1 MGTAWLCSACA
12 PRSTEPRREERGRG
26 GERRKPRREKCGRGR
41 ERREPDG
48 GSIGVAV
55 SERSG
60 VPPEVERTGA
70 LAALL
75 RDHEDEPDLLVLTNP
90 VNLRYITGF
99 TGTNGLALIAAAEN
113 GPRLFLTDFRY
124 ETQSAA
130 QVPELF
136 ERQIYKIDLVE
147 ALAGELCPREESTDD
162 GAEEKVEPPRTNLAE
177 RFARGGRLGFEE
189 GAMTVKRH
197 ARLREL
203 LNEGWELV
211 PCGGLVEELREVKQP
226 AELAR
231 IRAASEL
238 ADTALREVLEAG
250 LAGRSE
256 REVAIDLELRMRRLG
271 AVGPSFPSIVAA
283 GPHAALPHA
292 EPRDEPIPRDTLV
305 TIDWGALLD
314 GYCSDC
320 TRTYATGEHL
330 PEGAREVYE
339 LVLAVQ
345 LAGLAAVRPGPNGK
359 ELDAVAREAIE
370 QAGHGERFGHGLGH
384 GVGLEVHEAPRLSR
398 TAGEQPLRAGT
409 VVTVEPGIYV
419 PGHYGV
425 RIEDLVAVTD
435 NGPLVLTGLAKELTV
450 VS

>member
-1 MGTAWLCSACA
+1 M
-12 PRSTEPRREERGRG
+12 
-26 GERRKPRREKCGRGR
+26 RGR
-41 ERREPDG
+41 EELG
-48 GSIGVAV
+48 GGWIAVAV
-55 SERSG
+55 SRRSG
-60 VPPEVERTGA
+60 IAPEGERTHA

-75 RDHEDEPDLLVLTNP
+75 REHEAEPDLLVLSSP

-99 TGTNGLALIAAAEN
+99 TGTNGLALLAAAES
-113 GPRLFLTDFRY
+113 GPKLFLTDFRY
-124 ETQSAA
+124 EMQSAA

-136 ERQIYKIDLVE
+136 ERQIYTIDLVE
-147 ALAGELCPREESTDD
+147 ALAGELFPREESTED
-162 GAEEKVEPPRTNLAE
+162 GAEGEVEPPRTNLAE
-177 RFARGGRLGFEE
+177 LFAGGGRLGFEE
-189 GAMTVKRH
+189 GAITVKRH

-203 LNEGWELV
+203 LGERWELL

-238 ADTALREVLEAG
+238 ADTALREVLEGG
-250 LAGRSE
+250 LAGRTE

-283 GPHAALPHA
+283 GPHGALPHA
-292 EPRDEPIPRDTLV
+292 EPREEPIPRDALV

-320 TRTYATGEHL
+320 TRTYATGERL

-339 LVLAVQ
+339 LVLAAQ
-345 LAGLAAVRPGPNGK
+345 LAGLAALRPGPNGK
-359 ELDAVAREAIE
+359 AIDAVARKAIE
-370 QAGHGERFGHGLGH
+370 AAGHGEHFGHGLGH

-409 VVTVEPGIYV
+409 VVTVEPGIYI
-419 PGHYGV
+419 PGRYGV
-425 RIEDLVAVTD
+425 RIEDLVAVTA
-435 NGPLVLTGLAKELTV
+435 GEPLVLTGLAKELTV
-450 VS
+450 VG

>member
-1 MGTAWLCSACA
+1 MATASPCSVCA
-12 PRSTEPRREERGRG
+12 RRSTRPRRDQPG
-26 GERRKPRREKCGRGR
+26 
-41 ERREPDG
+41 G

-55 SERSG
+55 SERSHADPG
-60 VPPEVERTGA
+60 LERTHA

-75 RDHEDEPDLLVLTNP
+75 REHEDEPDLLVLTNP

-99 TGTNGLALIAAAEN
+99 TGTNGLALIAAAES
-113 GPRLFLTDFRY
+113 GPKLFLSDFRY
-124 ETQSAA
+124 ETQSAV

-136 ERQIYKIDLVE
+136 EREIYKIDLVE
-147 ALAGELCPREESTDD
+147 ALANELSPREKPADD
-162 GAEEKVEPPRTNLAE
+162 EEADEAEPPRTNLAE
-177 RFARGGRLGFEE
+177 LFAGGGRLGFEE

-197 ARLREL
+197 ERLREL
-203 LNEGWELV
+203 LNERWELV
-211 PCGGLVEELREVKQP
+211 PCGDQVEKLREVKQP

-238 ADTALREVLEAG
+238 ADAALREVLEAG

-256 REVAIDLELRMRRLG
+256 RDVAIELELRMRRLG
-271 AVGPSFPSIVAA
+271 AAGPSFPSIIAA

-292 EPRDEPIPRDTLV
+292 EARAEPIPRDTLV
-305 TIDWGALLD
+305 TIDWGALLE

-320 TRTYATGEHL
+320 TRTYATGERL

-339 LVLAVQ
+339 LVLSAQ
-345 LAGLAAVRPGPNGK
+345 LAGLAAVRPGLNGK
-359 ELDAVAREAIE
+359 EIDAVARAVIE
-370 QAGHGERFGHGLGH
+370 QAGHGEHFGHGLGH

-398 TAGEQPLRAGT
+398 TAGEQPLRAGSI
-409 VVTVEPGIYV
+409 VTVEPGVYV
-419 PGHYGV
+419 PDHYGV

-435 NGPLVLTGLAKELTV
+435 GGPVVLTGLSKELTV

>member
-1 MGTAWLCSACA
+1 LGKRLRA
-12 PRSTEPRREERGRG
+12 
-26 GERRKPRREKCGRGR
+26 
-41 ERREPDG
+41 
-48 GSIGVAV
+48 VAV
-55 SERSG
+55 SERSRAN
-60 VPPEVERTGA
+60 PEVERTHA

-75 RDHEDEPDLLVLTNP
+75 REHEAEPDLLVLTNP

-113 GPRLFLTDFRY
+113 GPKLFLSDFRY

-147 ALAGELCPREESTDD
+147 ALAGELSPREEATDEED
-162 GAEEKVEPPRTNLAE
+162 AEEEVEPPRTNLAE
-177 RFARGGRLGFEE
+177 LFAGGGRLGFEE

-197 ARLREL
+197 ERLREL
-203 LNEGWELV
+203 LSERWELV
-211 PCGGLVEELREVKQP
+211 PCGALVEELREVKQP

-238 ADTALREVLEAG
+238 ADIALREVLEAG
-250 LAGRSE
+250 LGGRTE
-256 REVAIDLELRMRRLG
+256 REVAIELELRMRRLG
-271 AVGPSFPSIVAA
+271 AAGPSFPSIIAA
-283 GPHAALPHA
+283 DAHAALPHA
-292 EPRDEPIPRDTLV
+292 EPREEPIPRDTLV
-305 TIDWGALLD
+305 TIDWGALLE

-320 TRTYATGEHL
+320 TRTYATGERL

-339 LVLAVQ
+339 LVLSAQ
-345 LAGLAAVRPGPNGK
+345 LAGLAAVRPGSNGK
-359 ELDAVAREAIE
+359 EIDAVARAVIE
-370 QAGHGERFGHGLGH
+370 QAGHGEHFGHGLGH

-398 TAGEQPLRAGT
+398 TAGEEPLRAGSI
-409 VVTVEPGIYV
+409 VTVEPGIYV
-419 PGHYGV
+419 PGRYGV

-435 NGPLVLTGLAKELTV
+435 NGPLVLTGLSKELTV

>member
-1 MGTAWLCSACA
+1 MSAN
-12 PRSTEPRREERGRG
+12 
-26 GERRKPRREKCGRGR
+26 
-41 ERREPDG
+41 
-48 GSIGVAV
+48 
-55 SERSG
+55 
-60 VPPEVERTGA
+60 PEVERTHA

-75 RDHEDEPDLLVLTNP
+75 REHEAEPDLLVLTDP

-99 TGTNGLALIAAAEN
+99 TGTNCLALIAAAES
-113 GPRLFLTDFRY
+113 GPKLFLTDFRY

-130 QVPELF
+130 QVPGLF

-147 ALAGELCPREESTDD
+147 ALAGELSPREEPAVE
-162 GAEEKVEPPRTNLAE
+162 GAREEIEPPRTNLAE
-177 RFARGGRLGFEE
+177 LFASGGRLGFEE

-197 ARLREL
+197 TRLREL
-203 LNEGWELV
+203 LNERWELV
-211 PCGGLVEELREVKQP
+211 PCGGLVEQLREVKQP

-250 LAGRSE
+250 LAGRTE

-271 AVGPSFPSIVAA
+271 AAGPSFPSIVAA

-292 EPRDEPIPRDTLV
+292 EPRAERIAPDTLV

-320 TRTYATGEHL
+320 TRTYATGERL

-339 LVLAVQ
+339 LVLSAQ

-359 ELDAVAREAIE
+359 EIDAAARELIE
-370 QAGHGERFGHGLGH
+370 RAGHGEHFGHGLGH

-398 TAGEQPLRAGT
+398 TAGEEPLRAGCI
-409 VVTVEPGIYV
+409 VTVEPGIYV
-419 PGHYGV
+419 PGRYGV

-435 NGPLVLTGLAKELTV
+435 SGPLVLTGLTKELTV

>member
-1 MGTAWLCSACA
+1 
-12 PRSTEPRREERGRG
+12 
-26 GERRKPRREKCGRGR
+26 
-41 ERREPDG
+41 
-48 GSIGVAV
+48 V
-55 SERSG
+55 SERLG
-60 VPPEVERTGA
+60 ANPEVERTHA
-70 LAALL
+70 LAARL
-75 RDHEDEPDLLVLTNP
+75 REHEDEPDLLVLTDP

-99 TGTNGLALIAAAEN
+99 TGTNGLALIAAAED

-130 QVPELF
+130 QVPEQF
-136 ERQIYKIDLVE
+136 ERQIYKIDLLE
-147 ALAGELCPREESTDD
+147 ALAGELSPREQST
-162 GAEEKVEPPRTNLAE
+162 EEGVEGGTEEHEPPRTNLAE
-177 RFARGGRLGFEE
+177 LFAGGGRLGFEE

-197 ARLREL
+197 TRLREL
-203 LNEGWELV
+203 LNASWELV

-231 IRAASEL
+231 IRAACEL
-238 ADTALREVLEAG
+238 ADAALRDVLEGG

-271 AVGPSFPSIVAA
+271 AVGPSFPSIIAA
-283 GPHAALPHA
+283 GPHGALPHA
-292 EPRDEPIPRDTLV
+292 EPREQPTIPRDTFV

-320 TRTYATGEHL
+320 TRTYTTGERL

-339 LVLAVQ
+339 LVLAAQ

-359 ELDAVAREAIE
+359 ELDAVARELVEA
-370 QAGHGERFGHGLGH
+370 AGHGEHFGHGLGH

-409 VVTVEPGIYV
+409 VVTVEPGIYI
-419 PGHYGV
+419 PGRYGV

-435 NGPLVLTGLAKELTV
+435 NGPLVLTGLVKELTV
-450 VS
+450 VG